1 MKMVLLRVAVV
12 LALLGAQSFAAEQQ
26 KMTCRVT
33 GKKLDQCCCEMKGG
47 KFYCK
52 LTKKTY
58 DQCCCDMN

>member
-1 MKMVLLRVAVV
+1 MRILILRVAIV
-12 LALLGAQSFAAEQQ
+12 LALLAATSFAAEQQ

-33 GKKLDQCCCEMKGG
+33 GKKLDQRCCEMKNG

-58 DQCCCDMN
+58 DKCCCDMK